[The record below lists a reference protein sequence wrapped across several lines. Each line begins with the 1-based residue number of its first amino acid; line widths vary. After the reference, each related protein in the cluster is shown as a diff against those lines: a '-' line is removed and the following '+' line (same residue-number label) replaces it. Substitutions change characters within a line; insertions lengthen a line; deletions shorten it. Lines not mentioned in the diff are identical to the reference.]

1 LIELRLQSHASRCFH
16 GMIGKGEHYDF
27 TMCNPPFHAS
37 VAEAAAGTERK
48 LRNLGVKKAALNFA
62 GRAGELC
69 CEGGELG
76 FIQRMIQESAA
87 YAAQVG
93 WFTTLVSKSEHLPAL
108 EKALRR
114 AQAAEVRIIDMA
126 QGQKRSRVLAW
137 RFGVAP
143 F

>member
-1 LIELRLQSHASRCFH
+1 LIELRLQTQASQCLR
-16 GMIGKGEHYDF
+16 GIIRAGEQFDL
-27 TMCNPPFHAS
+27 TMCNPPFHSS

-48 LRNLGVKKAALNFA
+48 LRNLGVKKAALNFG

-76 FIQRMIQESAA
+76 FIQRMIQESVVC
-87 YAAQVG
+87 AAQVG
-93 WFTTLVSKSEHLPAL
+93 WFTTLVSKSDHLPAL

-114 AQAAEVRIIDMA
+114 AQAAEMRIIDMA

-137 RFGVAP
+137 SFGVAP